1 MHNPIILNYAIYFMC
16 AFKFLE
22 LNENLRRIILG
33 TYCLNSRNRVRLDA
47 MLIGPVKVE
56 GFSVSREIYRS

>member
-1 MHNPIILNYAIYFMC
+1 MHNPIILNYVIYFTC

-22 LNENLRRIILG
+22 LNENLRFIILG
-33 TYCLNSRNRVRLDA
+33 TYCLNTRFESGLDA

-56 GFSVSREIYRS
+56 